1 MMSPRDNGQDQTENG
16 NRRAIERVQAAPNW
30 SSSRRSSIWRYSR
43 QIPQHKGVSAIHGK
57 TENIMRRPL
66 HSGDGRGDATLTA
79 EFSKARESQLLSE
92 HVIIELAVLTVLIV
106 SLAISLMRVRK
117 RNTPAAAERS

>member
-1 MMSPRDNGQDQTENG
+1 
-16 NRRAIERVQAAPNW
+16 
-30 SSSRRSSIWRYSR
+30 
-43 QIPQHKGVSAIHGK
+43 
-57 TENIMRRPL
+57 MRRPL